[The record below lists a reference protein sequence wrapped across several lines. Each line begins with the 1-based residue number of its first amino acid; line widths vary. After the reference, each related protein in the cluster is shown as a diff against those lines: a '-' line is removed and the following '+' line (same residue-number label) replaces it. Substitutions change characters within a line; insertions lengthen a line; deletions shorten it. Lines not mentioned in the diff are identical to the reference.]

1 MSMSLHDFHIVLQN
15 SGPSSVRDSNHGQ
28 HRMHGNHCQVAHSLQ
43 NVVQSMKDIQT
54 SNFFTIFKASASV
67 QQILMQ
73 QTLKVKRIEKVEMP
87 QASIP
92 VLLACEA
99 SALPFELHP
108 PDIIILS
115 FTVFQRI
122 AHTQHDKGEKKKK
135 WRCRASIPVPL
146 ACKASALPFELHPPD
161 FITLSFTV
169 FQ

>member
-28 HRMHGNHCQVAHSLQ
+28 HRMHGNHCHVAHSLQ

-87 QASIP
+87 QASIQ

-108 PDIIILS
+108 CDIVALS
-115 FTVFQRI
+115 FTVFQRL
-122 AHTQHDKGEKKKK
+122 AHTQHYKGKNNKEKVEMLGIDPGTS
-135 WRCRASIPVPL
+135 RMRSERSTI
-146 ACKASALPFELHPPD
+146 
-161 FITLSFTV
+161 
-169 FQ
+169 